1 MYLTTIVLTGKQ
13 QTIATIPGYENTL
26 PQSVGMISI
35 MTTALSNNLNLLS
48 QVELFSHLT
57 EEQLQQLA
65 LQARETTFRKHTVIM
80 SEGDLGDSM
89 YIIKGGSVK
98 IFLSDDDGRELVLY
112 EQGTGAAIGDIAL
125 LDDAPRSASVSALEP
140 TSVLMI
146 SKQAFLECLRQSPE
160 TAINIIRSLTTR
172 LREATEGSRRLAL
185 DNVYRRLTD
194 KLHELAG
201 IDPSIGV
208 DANAAQ
214 PSQLP
219 KKYSHQELG
228 NMIGA
233 SREMVGK
240 IMAELVKGEY
250 IELRE
255 GRLHLLRKLPRN
267 W

>member
-1 MYLTTIVLTGKQ
+1 
-13 QTIATIPGYENTL
+13 
-26 PQSVGMISI
+26 MIKA
-35 MTTALSNNLNLLS
+35 MTTALHNHLSLLS

-65 LQARETTFRKHTVIM
+65 LQARETNFRKHTVIM
-80 SEGDLGDSM
+80 SEGDRGDSM
-89 YIIKGGSVK
+89 HIIKSGSVK

-112 EQGTGAAIGDIAL
+112 EQGAGAAIGDIAL
-125 LDDAPRSASVSALEP
+125 LDDAPRSASVTALEP
-140 TSVLMI
+140 TSVLTI
-146 SKQAFLECLRQSPE
+146 SKEAFLECLRQSPD

-201 IDPSIGV
+201 LDPNIGFEPNG
-208 DANAAQ
+208 DQ

-219 KKYSHQELG
+219 RKYSHQELG

-250 IELRE
+250 VELRE
-255 GRLHLLRKLPRN
+255 GCLHLLRKLPRN